1 MTTNNPQQ
9 AFYSLLI
16 KCLDNNNEERK
27 NAEMQITKISE
38 TNYEDVLLNCSFF
51 LMNDSLPKEVRQLC
65 GVIIKN
71 SLAGDTSEA
80 KWLMIQQQ
88 KRTTIKENVLTCL
101 GSETKEIRRG
111 AATSVSADRKSVV

>member
-1 MTTNNPQQ
+1 
-9 AFYSLLI
+9 
-16 KCLDNNNEERK
+16 
-27 NAEMQITKISE
+27 
-38 TNYEDVLLNCSFF
+38 
-51 LMNDSLPKEVRQLC
+51 MNDSLPKEVRQLC

-111 AATSVSADRKSVV
+111 AATSVSAIAKIELPRGEWPTLVNTLVNASQHSNINYKISSILTAGFMTTIRMSIIL

>member
-1 MTTNNPQQ
+1 
-9 AFYSLLI
+9 
-16 KCLDNNNEERK
+16 
-27 NAEMQITKISE
+27 
-38 TNYEDVLLNCSFF
+38 
-51 LMNDSLPKEVRQLC
+51 MNDSLPKEVRQLC

-101 GSETKEIRRG
+101 GSETKEIIIDKDY
-111 AATSVSADRKSVV
+111 VSRKLGVEKKTKDLKKYIL